1 MRAYC
6 TLHNP
11 IRAVIIL
18 LFLFH
23 IIPFSGFA
31 QLQWPEIQN
40 QTKPWTRWWWMG
52 SSVDEKN
59 ISTLLQKYD
68 SVGLGG
74 VEITPIYGVAGY
86 ENQFIPYLSDEWIE
100 KLTYTFQKADQ
111 LGMGV
116 DMATGTGWPF
126 GGPWVEAEN
135 ASKYVAYKT
144 YSLNAGES
152 LNETI
157 SYTQEPLVRAV
168 GNQIYESYG
177 IYKLEGEKVEGSVEN
192 PLQKD
197 NAEPLEISDIKEP
210 IASNENL
217 QSLAL
222 EQIRFEKELPLQ
234 TLMAYSNEG
243 KSLNLTNKVNDEAK
257 LDWTAPEGQWTLY
270 VVFQGWH
277 GKMVERAAPGGEGLV
292 IDHFSEEALQA
303 YLNKFDESLTQE
315 KLRPLRSFFN
325 DSYEVDDARG
335 EANWTPELFAEFEE
349 RRGYDLR
356 NHLPALFGND
366 TEEINKRVLT
376 DYRETISDL
385 LLEEFTQPWRAW
397 AHKKGTL
404 IRNQAHGSP
413 ANILDLYAASDIP
426 ETEGKDIL
434 RFKFATSAAHVSGK
448 NLVSAEAAT
457 WLNEHFT
464 SSLEDVKE
472 IIDLFFLGGV
482 NHIFYH
488 GTNYSPLEE
497 DWPGWLFYAA
507 VHFEPS
513 NPFWEDFD
521 ALNYYIAHSQ
531 AFLQK
536 GKPDNDILIYFPIY
550 DYYAERGSELL
561 RHFDGFE
568 ETDNSSF
575 KANVELLQKRGYTY
589 DLISDRQ
596 LMEVSFG
603 ENLLSSGENLYQTI
617 VLPNCEFMP
626 FQTFQKVL
634 KLAEAG
640 ANVIVHRSLPASLPG
655 LSQEQQQEFEQMK
668 NSLYF
673 QAQKNG
679 IEVASVGNGK
689 LIKGNNFEQLMTYAA
704 VQRETLVDEGLEFIR
719 RVEGN
724 KHLYFLKNSSNKAID
739 KWIPIESVGQM
750 VAIYNPMNQKSGL
763 VSVRNTKK
771 RTLDVYLQ
779 LEPGESCILQTF
791 SNSFSANGYPY
802 YKKSGKAVPL
812 QGSWSVEFVK
822 GGPTLPSSINTSS
835 LKSWTDFVKEGVA
848 EFSGTARYALSF
860 STPEGNYDALKLDLG
875 EVKESATVYLNGE
888 KIETLLGPDFSVVLD
903 KDLLKPTNKLE
914 VEVTN
919 TMANRIAYLDQ
930 ENVAWKKFYNINFPA
945 RLSQN
950 RNENGLF
957 EASHWQPQASGL
969 LGPVTLTPLK
979 ELDL

>member
-1 MRAYC
+1 MKAFFKIHHK
-6 TLHNP
+6 LK
-11 IRAVIIL
+11 AVFLL
-18 LFLFH
+18 LFLL
-23 IIPFSGFA
+23 PFFSTSGFA
-31 QLQWPEIQN
+31 QLEWPEIQN

-52 SSVDEKN
+52 NSVDEKN
-59 ISTLLQKYD
+59 ISALLQKYD

-74 VEITPIYGVAGY
+74 VEITPIYGIAGY
-86 ENQFIPYLSDEWIE
+86 EDQFISYLSDEWIE

-126 GGPWVEAEN
+126 GGPWIEGEN

-152 LNETI
+152 LNEAI

-192 PLQKD
+192 PLQKA
-197 NAEPLEISDIKEP
+197 NAKSKEISDIKEP

-217 QSLAL
+217 QALAL

-234 TLMAYSNEG
+234 TLMAYSNNG
-243 KSLNLTNKVNDEAK
+243 KSLNLTDKVNDEGK

-270 VVFQGWH
+270 AVFQGWH

-292 IDHFSEEALQA
+292 IDHFSVEALQA
-303 YLNKFDESLTQE
+303 YLNKFDESLTQN
-315 KLRPLRSFFN
+315 KLAPLRSFFN

-335 EANWTPELFAEFEE
+335 EANWTPELFAEFEQ
-349 RRGYDLR
+349 RQGYDLR
-356 NHLPALFGND
+356 DHLPALFGND
-366 TEEINKRVLT
+366 TEENNRRVLT

-397 AHKKGTL
+397 AHEKEAL

-464 SSLEDVKE
+464 SSLTDVKD
-472 IIDLFFLGGV
+472 IVDLFFLGGV

-488 GTNYSPLEE
+488 GTNYSPLEA

-521 ALNYYIAHSQ
+521 ALNHYIAHSQ
-531 AFLQK
+531 SFLQK
-536 GKPDNDILIYFPIY
+536 GKPDNDILVYFPIY

-568 ETDNSSF
+568 ESDQSSF
-575 KANVELLQKRGYTY
+575 KANVELLQRRGFTY

-596 LMEVSFG
+596 LIDVNFEG
-603 ENLLSSGENLYQTI
+603 NLLSTGENLYQTI
-617 VLPNCEFMP
+617 VLPNCEYMP
-626 FQTFQKVL
+626 FETLQKVL
-634 KLAEAG
+634 QLAEAG

-655 LSQEQQQEFEQMK
+655 LSQDQKQEFDQLK
-668 NSLYF
+668 NNVYF
-673 QAQKNG
+673 QPQKNG

-689 LIKGNNFEQLMTYAA
+689 LIKGNNLEQLMSYAA

-719 RVEGN
+719 RVEGD
-724 KHLYFLKNSSNKAID
+724 KHMYFLKNTSNKAID
-739 KWIPIESVGQM
+739 KWIPIQDAGQL

-763 VSVRNTKK
+763 ASVRNTKK

-791 SNSFSANGYPY
+791 TNSFTAEAYPY
-802 YKKSGKAVPL
+802 YKESSKSQFL
-812 QGSWSVEFVK
+812 EGSWSIEFVK
-822 GGPTLPSSINTSS
+822 GGPTLPSSLNTST
-835 LKSWTDFVKEGVA
+835 LKSWTGFAKEGVLG
-848 EFSGTARYALSF
+848 FSGTARYALNF
-860 STPEGNYDALKLDLG
+860 STPDGDYDALELDLG
-875 EVKESATVYLNGE
+875 DVEESATVYVNGE
-888 KIETLLGPDFSVVLD
+888 KIETLLGSYFSVVLD
-903 KDLLKPTNKLE
+903 KDLLKPTNTLE

-945 RLSQN
+945 CLGEN

-957 EASHWQPQASGL
+957 EASHWQPKSSGL
-969 LGPVTLTPLK
+969 LGPVTITPLK